1 VPTSPA
7 APAAAGQR
15 FVVQVGAFA
24 DPASARA
31 AVERVEK
38 LGLKPY
44 TQVVQTASGP
54 RTRVRL
60 GPFATR
66 EEAQRVQARTE
77 AAGIKS
83 VVLKP

>member
-1 VPTSPA
+1 VTPPA
-7 APAAAGQR
+7 APPAASQR

-44 TQVVQTASGP
+44 TQVVQTGSGP

-83 VVLKP
+83 VVMTP